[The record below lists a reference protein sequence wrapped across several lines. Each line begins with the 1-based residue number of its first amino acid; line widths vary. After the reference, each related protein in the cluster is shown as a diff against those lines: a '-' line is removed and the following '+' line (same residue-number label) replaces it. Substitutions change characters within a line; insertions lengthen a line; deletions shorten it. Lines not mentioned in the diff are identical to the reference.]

1 VSAWSHAA
9 PGKNFLLLPN
19 TSTAVSGRFFDVG
32 PPSAPRPAASAGK
45 LERIEIATGATR
57 RAGVSPASLNASRV
71 LRFTTALRCKGVFMA
86 KGQKRTNREAKKPK
100 QVKVASPV
108 VASDNLRSN
117 LSSAPPTKKR
127 T

>member
-1 VSAWSHAA
+1 
-9 PGKNFLLLPN
+9 
-19 TSTAVSGRFFDVG
+19 
-32 PPSAPRPAASAGK
+32 
-45 LERIEIATGATR
+45 
-57 RAGVSPASLNASRV
+57 
-71 LRFTTALRCKGVFMA
+71 MA

-108 VASDNLRSN
+108 VASDSLRSN